1 MEGSTI
7 ANKYKLLEKIG
18 EGSFGFIFKGVNMR
32 TSELVAVKM
41 ESISSGSKLL
51 KNESKIYQY
60 LNDIDGIPKV
70 RWFGKDSV
78 NNYMV
83 LDLLGESLESLKQR
97 KKVFS
102 LKLVLQ
108 IGNQILTLL
117 KSLHEHGFVHRDI
130 KPNNF
135 LLGLGNKSNQ
145 IHLIDFGFC
154 KPYLVNGTH
163 ILNKPT
169 SSLVGT
175 PNFASV
181 YAHDFSELSRRDD
194 LISLGYMLL
203 YFLNASLEWQVE
215 RSPDNIKAMKLNLGN
230 QPNSVILKYLQAV
243 TKLEFKEEPNYE
255 LLFTLLK

>member
-1 MEGSTI
+1 MEGLTI

-18 EGSFGFIFKGVNMR
+18 EGSFGFIYKGENMR
-32 TSELVAVKM
+32 TSELVAIKM

-70 RWFGKDSV
+70 RWFGKDSI

-117 KSLHEHGFVHRDI
+117 KWI
-130 KPNNF
+130 
-135 LLGLGNKSNQ
+135 
-145 IHLIDFGFC
+145 C
-154 KPYLVNGTH
+154 
-163 ILNKPT
+163 
-169 SSLVGT
+169 T
-175 PNFASV
+175 PR
-181 YAHDFSELSRRDD
+181 H
-194 LISLGYMLL
+194 
-203 YFLNASLEWQVE
+203 
-215 RSPDNIKAMKLNLGN
+215 
-230 QPNSVILKYLQAV
+230 
-243 TKLEFKEEPNYE
+243 
-255 LLFTLLK
+255 